1 MGASGGLLGLVLA
14 GGPAERMSGIDKAG
28 LDLGGER
35 LLARALRRLGPQ
47 VSALAVSTNGDPCRL
62 GTVHPVLPD
71 AVPGGAGPLAGVVA
85 GLDHAAEEGF
95 DRVLT
100 LAVDT
105 PFFPEDFARR
115 MEGAEAPVV
124 VAATETDDGLRWHGA
139 CALWPVSARAPL
151 RAALLAGERDMRAV
165 AERLGAVPV
174 TFAAPCA
181 FFNINTPEDLTEA
194 RDCVACER

>member
-1 MGASGGLLGLVLA
+1 MGVHGGLLGLVLA
-14 GGPAERMSGIDKAG
+14 GGRAERMSGMDKAR
-28 LDLGGER
+28 LTLGGER
-35 LLARALRRLGPQ
+35 LLARALRRLEPQ
-47 VSALAVSTNGDPCRL
+47 VTALAVSTNGDPCRF

-71 AVPGGAGPLAGVVA
+71 AVPGGAGPIAGVVA

-105 PFFPEDFARR
+105 PFFPEDFAQR
-115 MEGAEAPVV
+115 MDEAEAPVV
-124 VAATETDDGLRWHGA
+124 VAATRTEEGLCWHEA
-139 CALWPVSARAPL
+139 CALWPVSAREPL
-151 RAALLAGERDMRAV
+151 REALLAGERDMRAV

-174 TFAAPCA
+174 TFVSPCA

-194 RDCVACER
+194 RDCLACER